1 MTESNMIIDKLY
13 QIEKILDGKQPPRLM
28 LIYDVCEY
36 SRLSKST
43 VRRAVDSEELKHGKR
58 KGRLIFRKQDVDN
71 WLGFQNV

>member
-1 MTESNMIIDKLY
+1 MTESKMIIDKLY
-13 QIEKILDGKQPPRLM
+13 QVEKMLEGKRM
-28 LIYDVCEY
+28 MVIDDVCEY

-58 KGRLIFRKQDVDN
+58 KGKLIFRKQDVDN

>member
-1 MTESNMIIDKLY
+1 MTESKMIIDKLY
-13 QIEKILDGKQPPRLM
+13 QVEKMLEGKRM
-28 LIYDVCEY
+28 MVIDDVCEY

-58 KGRLIFRKQDVDN
+58 KGRLIFRRQDVDN

>member
-13 QIEKILDGKQPPRLM
+13 QIEKMLDGKQVQRMM
-28 LIYDVCEY
+28 LINDVCEY

-43 VRRAVDSEELKHGKR
+43 IRRGVISGTLKCGKR

-71 WLGFQNV
+71 WLGL

>member
-1 MTESNMIIDKLY
+1 MTESKMIIDKLY
-13 QIEKILDGKQPPRLM
+13 QVEKMLEGKRM
-28 LIYDVCEY
+28 MVIDDVCEY